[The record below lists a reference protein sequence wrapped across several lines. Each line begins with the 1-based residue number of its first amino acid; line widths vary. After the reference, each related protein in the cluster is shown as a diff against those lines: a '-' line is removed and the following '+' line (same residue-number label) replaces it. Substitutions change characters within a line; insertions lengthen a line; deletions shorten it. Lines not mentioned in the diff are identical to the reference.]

1 MTARDPSS
9 FGKVGVLLGG
19 LSAERDISLMSG
31 NGVLA
36 ALRSKGVD
44 AHPFDP
50 AERLLGELSDEGFD
64 RVFVALHGRFG
75 EDGAIQGAL
84 ELLGIP
90 YTGSGVMGSSIAMD
104 KVFTKRIWESHR
116 LPTPRYAVLDANSDL
131 RQVPDRLGLPLII
144 KPPHEG
150 STIGISKV
158 AGYSQMGEAYEL
170 AARFDDLVLA
180 EEFVAGRELTVAIVE
195 RGGDGARRR
204 LEPLPIIEIVAP
216 GGNYD
221 YRNKYFTDD
230 TRYLCPA
237 PIEEALAMRIR
248 ALALEA
254 FVAVGCE
261 GWGRVDFMLRHADD
275 EPFLLEVNTSPGM
288 TGHSLVPMAARA
300 IGMSYEDLCIEVL
313 SSARLKTRRATLS
326 DATVAADAAEE
337 DAA

>member
-1 MTARDPSS
+1 MSATS
-9 FGKVGVLLGG
+9 FGKVGVLFGG
-19 LSAERDISLMSG
+19 LSAERDISILSG
-31 NGVLA
+31 SGVLA
-36 ALRSKGVD
+36 ALRSQGVD

-50 AERLLGELSDEGFD
+50 AERPLGELATEGFD
-64 RVFVALHGRFG
+64 RVFIALHGRFG

-116 LPTPRYAVLDANSDL
+116 LPTPRYAVLDHDSDL
-131 RQVPDRLGLPLII
+131 RQVPDHLGLPLIM

-150 STIGISKV
+150 STIGITKV
-158 AGYSQMGEAYEL
+158 AGYSQMGEAYAL
-170 AARFDDLVLA
+170 AARFDDVVLA
-180 EEFVAGRELTVAIVE
+180 EEFVAGRELTVSIVE
-195 RGGDGARRR
+195 RTAGR
-204 LEPLPIIEIVAP
+204 LEALPIIEIVAP

-221 YRNKYFTDD
+221 YQNKYFTDD

-237 PIEEALAMRIR
+237 PIDEPLSQRIR
-248 ALALEA
+248 TLALDA
-254 FVAVGCE
+254 FLAIGCE

-300 IGMSYEDLCIEVL
+300 VGLSYEDLCVEVL
-313 SSARLKTRRATLS
+313 ASARLKTRRAKLS
-326 DATVAADAAEE
+326 DATPDGDAE
-337 DAA
+337 DADVG